1 MVILYIITTIV
12 DSCVKKSGDYMKI
25 KRDKYLNDLIL
36 RKNNGLV
43 KIITGIRRCGKS
55 YLLNN
60 LFYDYLLSQG
70 VNEDHIIKFAFDS
83 ADDLNLIGE
92 NFIELEKNKQ
102 KVDPKKF
109 MNFIKNKI
117 LDDEIYYLLLD
128 EVQNLGCFESV
139 LNGYLRK
146 NNIDL
151 YVTRSNSKFL
161 SSDILTEFEGRGDE
175 IHILPLTF
183 SEYYS
188 IFDGSMDEAY
198 EQYSMFGGLPL
209 VALMNNSEQKSK
221 HLISQL
227 EKVYLKDIIVRNRLK
242 ADSDIGELLDI
253 IASGISSYTN
263 PTKLENSFRSI
274 KKVSITRATI
284 ETYIKYFSDAFLIS
298 KSIKYD
304 IKGKKYIN
312 TPYKLYFE
320 DIGLRNAKLSFR
332 QIEPTHIMEN
342 IIYNELR
349 YRGFNVDVGVVE
361 SRERENGKELRKYYE
376 IDFVATLGSKK
387 YYIQSAYDIPNDDK
401 WSQET
406 KSFDR
411 VPDSFKKII
420 IVRNP
425 IVYRHSDKGYLIIG
439 LFEFLLNQNS
449 LEL

>member
-1 MVILYIITTIV
+1 M
-12 DSCVKKSGDYMKI
+12 SKKSGGYMEV
-25 KRDKYLNDLIL
+25 KRDKYLNDLII

-43 KIITGIRRCGKS
+43 KIITGIRRSGKS

-60 LFYDYLLSQG
+60 LFYDFLLTSG

-83 ADDLNLIGE
+83 ADDLDLIDE
-92 NFIELEKNKQ
+92 DFIELEKSNQ

-109 MNFIKNKI
+109 INYIKTKI

-128 EVQNLGCFESV
+128 EVQNLGSFESV

-146 NNIDL
+146 RNIDL
-151 YVTRSNSKFL
+151 YVTGSNSKFL
-161 SSDILTEFEGRGDE
+161 SSDIITEFEGRGDE

-188 IFDGSMDEAY
+188 IFAGSKDEAY

-209 VALMNNSEQKSK
+209 VALMNSNEQKSK

-227 EKVYLKDIIVRNRLK
+227 EKVYLKDVIVRNHLK
-242 ADSDIGELLDI
+242 ADSNIIELLDV

-263 PTKLENSFRSI
+263 PTKLADSFKSI
-274 KKVSITRATI
+274 KKVSVSRTTI
-284 ETYIKYFSDAFLIS
+284 ESYINYFTDSYLIS
-298 KSIKYD
+298 KSTKYD
-304 IKGKKYIN
+304 IKGKKYIE

-320 DIGLRNAKLSFR
+320 DIGLRNAVLKFR

-361 SRERENGKELRKYYE
+361 SREEESGKQIRKYYE

-387 YYIQSAYDIPNDDK
+387 YYIQSAYDIPNEDK
-401 WSQET
+401 RNQET
-406 KSFDR
+406 RSFDR

-420 IVRNP
+420 VVRNP
-425 IVYRHSDKGYLIIG
+425 IVSRYSDKGYLIIS
-439 LFEFLLNQNS
+439 LFDFLLNKNS

>member
-1 MVILYIITTIV
+1 MITKSDIY
-12 DSCVKKSGDYMKI
+12 VKKSGGYMEV
-25 KRDKYLNDLIL
+25 KRDKYLNDLII

-43 KIITGIRRCGKS
+43 KIITGIRRSGKS

-60 LFYDYLLSQG
+60 LFYDFLLTSG

-83 ADDLNLIGE
+83 ADDLDLIGE
-92 NFIELEKNKQ
+92 DFIELEKSNQ
-102 KVDPKKF
+102 KVDTKKF
-109 MNFIKNKI
+109 INYIKTKI
-117 LDDEIYYLLLD
+117 LDDDIYYLLLD
-128 EVQNLGCFESV
+128 EVQNLGSFESV

-146 NNIDL
+146 RNIDL
-151 YVTRSNSKFL
+151 YVTGSNSKFL
-161 SSDILTEFEGRGDE
+161 SSDIITEFEGRGDE

-188 IFDGSMDEAY
+188 KFDGSKDEAY

-209 VALMNNSEQKSK
+209 VALMNSNEQKSK

-227 EKVYLKDIIVRNRLK
+227 EKVYLKDVIVRNHLK
-242 ADSDIGELLDI
+242 ADSNIIELLDV

-263 PTKLENSFRSI
+263 PTKLADSFKSI
-274 KKVSITRATI
+274 KKVSISRTTI
-284 ETYIKYFSDAFLIS
+284 ESYINYFTDSYLIS
-298 KSIKYD
+298 KSTKYD
-304 IKGKKYIN
+304 IKGKKYIE

-320 DIGLRNAKLSFR
+320 DIGLRNAVLKFR

-361 SRERENGKELRKYYE
+361 SREEKNGKQIRKYYE

-387 YYIQSAYDIPNDDK
+387 YYIQSAYDIPDEDK
-401 WSQET
+401 RNQET
-406 KSFDR
+406 RPFDR

-420 IVRNP
+420 VVRNP
-425 IVYRHSDKGYLIIG
+425 IVSRYSDKGYLIIS
-439 LFEFLLNQNS
+439 LFDFLLNQNS
-449 LEL
+449 LEF

>member
-1 MVILYIITTIV
+1 MITKSDIY
-12 DSCVKKSGDYMKI
+12 VKKSGGYMEI
-25 KRDKYLNDLIL
+25 KRDKYLNDLII

-43 KIITGIRRCGKS
+43 KIITGIRRSGKS

-60 LFYDYLLSQG
+60 LFYDFLLTSG

-83 ADDLNLIGE
+83 ADDLDLIGE
-92 NFIELEKNKQ
+92 DFIELEKSNR

-109 MNFIKNKI
+109 INYIKTKI
-117 LDDEIYYLLLD
+117 LDDDIHYLLLD
-128 EVQNLGCFESV
+128 EVQNLGSFESV

-146 NNIDL
+146 RNIDL
-151 YVTRSNSKFL
+151 YVTGSNSKFL
-161 SSDILTEFEGRGDE
+161 SSDIITEFEGRGDE

-188 IFDGSMDEAY
+188 KFDCSKGEAY

-209 VALMNNSEQKSK
+209 VALMNSNEQKSK

-227 EKVYLKDIIVRNRLK
+227 EKVYLKDVIVRNHLK
-242 ADSDIGELLDI
+242 ADSNIIELLDV

-263 PTKLENSFRSI
+263 PTKLADSFRSI
-274 KKVSITRATI
+274 KKVSIARTTI
-284 ETYIKYFSDAFLIS
+284 ESYINYFTDSYLIS
-298 KSIKYD
+298 KSTKYD
-304 IKGKKYIN
+304 IKGKKYIE

-320 DIGLRNAKLSFR
+320 DIGLRNAVLKFR

-361 SRERENGKELRKYYE
+361 SREEENGKQIRKYYE

-387 YYIQSAYDIPNDDK
+387 YYIQSAYDIPNEDK
-401 WSQET
+401 RNQET
-406 KSFDR
+406 RSFDR

-420 IVRNP
+420 VVRNP
-425 IVYRHSDKGYLIIG
+425 IVSRYSDKGYLIIS
-439 LFEFLLNQNS
+439 LFDFLLNQNS
-449 LEL
+449 LEF

>member
-1 MVILYIITTIV
+1 ME
-12 DSCVKKSGDYMKI
+12 I
-25 KRDKYLNDLIL
+25 KRDKYLNDLII

-43 KIITGIRRCGKS
+43 KIITGIRRSGKS

-60 LFYDYLLSQG
+60 LFYDYLLTHG
-70 VNEDHIIKFAFDS
+70 INENHIIKFAFDS
-83 ADDLNLIGE
+83 AVDLNLIGE
-92 NFIELEKNKQ
+92 DFIELEKNKQ

-109 MNFIKNKI
+109 MNYIKTKI
-117 LDDEIYYLLLD
+117 LDDETYYLLLD
-128 EVQNLGCFESV
+128 EVQNLGSFESV

-151 YVTRSNSKFL
+151 YVTGSNSKFL
-161 SSDILTEFEGRGDE
+161 SSDIITEFEGRGDE

-188 IFDGSMDEAY
+188 IFDGSKDEAY
-198 EQYSMFGGLPL
+198 EQYSFFGGLPL
-209 VALMNNSEQKSK
+209 VALMSNNEQKSK
-221 HLISQL
+221 HLINQL
-227 EKVYLKDIIVRNRLK
+227 EKVYLKDVIVRNHLK
-242 ADSDIGELLDI
+242 VDSNIKELLDV

-263 PTKLENSFRSI
+263 PTKLEDSFRSI
-274 KKVSITRATI
+274 KKVSIARATI
-284 ETYIKYFSDAFLIS
+284 ETYINYFTDAYLIS

-304 IKGKKYIN
+304 IKGKKYID

-320 DIGLRNAKLSFR
+320 DIGLRNAKLEFR
-332 QIEPTHIMEN
+332 QMEPTHIMEN

-376 IDFVATLGSKK
+376 IDFVATLGNKK
-387 YYIQSAYDIPNDDK
+387 YYIQSAYDIPNKDK

-411 VPDSFKKII
+411 VADSFKKII

-425 IVYRHSDKGYLIIG
+425 IVSRQSEKGYLIIS
-439 LFEFLLNQNS
+439 LFDFLLNQNS
-449 LEL
+449 LES

>member
-1 MVILYIITTIV
+1 ME
-12 DSCVKKSGDYMKI
+12 I
-25 KRDKYLNDLIL
+25 KRDKYLNDLMI

-43 KIITGIRRCGKS
+43 KIITGIKRSGKS

-60 LFYDYLLSQG
+60 LFYDFLLTSG

-83 ADDLNLIGE
+83 ADDLDLIGE
-92 NFIELEKNKQ
+92 DFIELEKSNQ

-109 MNFIKNKI
+109 INYIKTKI
-117 LDDEIYYLLLD
+117 LDDEMYYLLLD
-128 EVQNLGCFESV
+128 EVQNLGSFESV

-146 NNIDL
+146 RNIDL
-151 YVTRSNSKFL
+151 YVTGSNSKFL
-161 SSDILTEFEGRGDE
+161 SSDIITEFEGRGDE

-188 IFDGSMDEAY
+188 IFAGSKDEAY

-209 VALMNNSEQKSK
+209 VALMNSNEQKSK

-227 EKVYLKDIIVRNRLK
+227 EKVYLKDVIVRNHLK
-242 ADSDIGELLDI
+242 ADSNIIELLDV

-263 PTKLENSFRSI
+263 PTKLADSFRSI
-274 KKVSITRATI
+274 KKVSIARTTI
-284 ETYIKYFSDAFLIS
+284 ESYINYFTDSYLIS
-298 KSIKYD
+298 KSTKYD
-304 IKGKKYIN
+304 IKGKKYIE

-320 DIGLRNAKLSFR
+320 DIGLGNAVLKFR

-361 SRERENGKELRKYYE
+361 SREEESGKQIRKYYE

-387 YYIQSAYDIPNDDK
+387 YYIQSAYDIPNEDK
-401 WSQET
+401 RNQET
-406 KSFDR
+406 RSFDR
-411 VPDSFKKII
+411 VPDSFKKIVV
-420 IVRNP
+420 VRNP
-425 IVYRHSDKGYLIIG
+425 IVSRYSDKGYLIIS
-439 LFEFLLNQNS
+439 LFDFLLNQNS
-449 LEL
+449 LEF

>member
-1 MVILYIITTIV
+1 ME
-12 DSCVKKSGDYMKI
+12 I
-25 KRDKYLNDLIL
+25 KRDKYLNDLII

-43 KIITGIRRCGKS
+43 KIITGIKRSGKS

-60 LFYDYLLSQG
+60 LFYDFLLTSG

-83 ADDLNLIGE
+83 ADDLDLIGE
-92 NFIELEKNKQ
+92 DFIELEKSNQ

-109 MNFIKNKI
+109 INYIKTKI

-128 EVQNLGCFESV
+128 EVQNLGSFESV

-146 NNIDL
+146 RNIDL
-151 YVTRSNSKFL
+151 YVTGSNSKFL
-161 SSDILTEFEGRGDE
+161 SSDIITEFEGRGDE

-188 IFDGSMDEAY
+188 IFAGSKDEAY

-209 VALMNNSEQKSK
+209 VALMNSNEQKSK

-227 EKVYLKDIIVRNRLK
+227 EKVYLKDVIVRNHLK
-242 ADSDIGELLDI
+242 ADSNIIELLDVV
-253 IASGISSYTN
+253 ASGISSYTN
-263 PTKLENSFRSI
+263 STKLADSFRSI
-274 KKVSITRATI
+274 KKVSIARTTI
-284 ETYIKYFSDAFLIS
+284 ESYINYFTDSYLIS
-298 KSIKYD
+298 KSTKYD
-304 IKGKKYIN
+304 IKGKKYIE

-320 DIGLRNAKLSFR
+320 DIGLRNAVLKFR

-361 SRERENGKELRKYYE
+361 SREEESGKQIRKYYE

-387 YYIQSAYDIPNDDK
+387 YYIQSAYDIPNEDK
-401 WSQET
+401 RNQET
-406 KSFDR
+406 RPFDR

-420 IVRNP
+420 VVRNP
-425 IVYRHSDKGYLIIG
+425 IISRYSDKGYLIIS
-439 LFEFLLNQNS
+439 LFDFLLNQNS
-449 LEL
+449 LEF